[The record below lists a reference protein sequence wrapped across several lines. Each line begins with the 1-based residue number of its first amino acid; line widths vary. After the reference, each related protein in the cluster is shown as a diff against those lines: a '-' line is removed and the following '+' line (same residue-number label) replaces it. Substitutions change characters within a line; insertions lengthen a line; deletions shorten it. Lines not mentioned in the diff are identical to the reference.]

1 MLGFR
6 LRGDGFSIELNKL
19 DMCVKVYTRSVGL
32 CLVVMIKRINLEFL
46 HSSFVLSL
54 KGLGNGSW

>member
-46 HSSFVLSL
+46 HSSFVFSL
-54 KGLGNGSW
+54 KGLGNGCW